1 MARRATIDDCRL
13 IELPRVVDV
22 RGSLSFLEGG
32 KHLPFDIKRAFYIY
46 DVPTGESRGAHA
58 HWSLQQFLV
67 CLSGGFEVEVDD
79 GQRSTVIKLN
89 RPWIGLLVPPMIWAS
104 ERNFDTGSICLAL
117 VSDLYDESDY
127 IRDRQLFL
135 DAVRVS

>member
-46 DVPTGESRGAHA
+46 DVPTSSWSACREASRSRLTTGNGA
-58 HWSLQQFLV
+58 
-67 CLSGGFEVEVDD
+67 
-79 GQRSTVIKLN
+79 R
-89 RPWIGLLVPPMIWAS
+89 
-104 ERNFDTGSICLAL
+104 
-117 VSDLYDESDY
+117 
-127 IRDRQLFL
+127 
-135 DAVRVS
+135 